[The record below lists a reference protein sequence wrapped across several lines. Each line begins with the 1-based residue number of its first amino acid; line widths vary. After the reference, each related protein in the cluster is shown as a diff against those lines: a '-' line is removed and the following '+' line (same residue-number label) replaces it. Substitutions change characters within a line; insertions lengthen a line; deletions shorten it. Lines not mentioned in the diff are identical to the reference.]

1 VIVEEEAT
9 EVQVQRPIS
18 PEPAPALEE
27 KASAVPP
34 PPAPAEP
41 ALPAPP
47 KPAPAEKAAAPAEKA
62 PAPAEKAPAPAEKAP
77 APGSQ
82 ADTAGDAPV
91 FRTWTD
97 VTGSYQTQAQL
108 VAVSGD
114 VIRLLK
120 SNGRT
125 CRVSLERLSVADRQ
139 YLDAIRSI
147 ASVN

>member
-1 VIVEEEAT
+1 MIVEEEAT

>member
-1 VIVEEEAT
+1 MIVEEEAT

-47 KPAPAEKAAAPAEKA
+47 KPAPAEKAA
-62 PAPAEKAPAPAEKAP
+62 APAEKAPAPAEKAP